1 MVPFPQAAGVHG
13 ADDVSHF
20 CVGCVLDFDFHGF
33 PFGGG
38 DAGVMVEGGA
48 EGEAVEEEG
57 SVAVEV
63 VAAEEVRYDS
73 LVVVGWCS
81 LAGWCRHC
89 RGCRVSF
96 SCVVCVGSDAEG
108 VLFLDAVVC

>member
-1 MVPFPQAAGVHG
+1 MP
-13 ADDVSHF
+13 HF
-20 CVGCVLDFDFHGF
+20 FVDYVLDFDFLGF
-33 PFGGG
+33 PCGG
-38 DAGVMVEGGA
+38 DDAEVMVEA

-73 LVVVGWCS
+73 LVVVGCCS